1 MRGDP
6 EFDRIWAEWFAAH
19 PEVLASWSHQNG
31 RLPPG
36 YGEAPELELSVG
48 VLPVAIGEA

>member
-6 EFDRIWAEWFAAH
+6 EFDRIWAEYFAAH

-31 RLPPG
+31 YLPPG
-36 YGEAPELELSVG
+36 YGESPELPVG
-48 VLPVAIGEA
+48 APLVAVEED